1 MEAREAREARELN
14 RKRFHHRASGEN
26 KERRIVS
33 ANSAC
38 SVVKTSVYSLA
49 SVNSS
54 RRMRL
59 AIALCM
65 IGLFT
70 RPSWAQGGHVAA
82 GGGLSLGTGGPAPAV
97 TVAAGYQPSPRIGF
111 ALELSVIP
119 ELDFGRREL
128 PEILSITP
136 LPALPKTVLT
146 STGGLTAVQVDV
158 IVPITTAG
166 KLRISAV
173 AGGGTASLRTRIHL
187 HRDAFTFP
195 TFPGVSLPE
204 SFVLPPLPPLTL
216 PAQDL
221 TQTGTTTGLALNT
234 GALLDYALS
243 AKIGFGVD
251 VRYLHTS
258 ASRDIDIARTLARVV
273 WRF

>member
-1 MEAREAREARELN
+1 
-14 RKRFHHRASGEN
+14 
-26 KERRIVS
+26 
-33 ANSAC
+33 
-38 SVVKTSVYSLA
+38 
-49 SVNSS
+49 
-54 RRMRL
+54 MRL
-59 AIALCM
+59 AIALALCM
-65 IGLFT
+65 LGLFT
-70 RPSWAQGGHVAA
+70 TQSWAQGGHVAA

-128 PEILSITP
+128 GEVPSITP

-158 IVPITTAG
+158 VVPITTAG

-195 TFPGVSLPE
+195 GVSLPDN
-204 SFVLPPLPPLTL
+204 FVLPPLPLPPLTL

-243 AKIGFGVD
+243 AKTGFGID

-258 ASRDIDIARTLARVV
+258 ASRDLDIARTTARVV

>member
-1 MEAREAREARELN
+1 
-14 RKRFHHRASGEN
+14 
-26 KERRIVS
+26 
-33 ANSAC
+33 
-38 SVVKTSVYSLA
+38 
-49 SVNSS
+49 
-54 RRMRL
+54 MRL
-59 AIALCM
+59 AITLALCM
-65 IGLFT
+65 SGLST
-70 RPSWAQGGHVAA
+70 RQSWAQGGHVAA

-97 TVAAGYQPSPRIGF
+97 TIAAGYQPSPRIGF

-128 PEILSITP
+128 GELPSVTLF
-136 LPALPKTVLT
+136 PALPKTVLT

-158 IVPITTAG
+158 IVPVTTAG

-195 TFPGVSLPE
+195 GVSLPDAL
-204 SFVLPPLPPLTL
+204 VLPLPLTLPPLTL

-243 AKIGFGVD
+243 AKIGFGID

-258 ASRDIDIARTLARVV
+258 ASRDIDIARTTARVV

>member
-1 MEAREAREARELN
+1 
-14 RKRFHHRASGEN
+14 
-26 KERRIVS
+26 
-33 ANSAC
+33 
-38 SVVKTSVYSLA
+38 
-49 SVNSS
+49 
-54 RRMRL
+54 MRL

-195 TFPGVSLPE
+195 TLPGVSLPE

>member
-1 MEAREAREARELN
+1 
-14 RKRFHHRASGEN
+14 
-26 KERRIVS
+26 
-33 ANSAC
+33 
-38 SVVKTSVYSLA
+38 
-49 SVNSS
+49 
-54 RRMRL
+54 MRL
-59 AIALCM
+59 AIALALCM

-70 RPSWAQGGHVAA
+70 RQSWAQGGHVAA

-111 ALELSVIP
+111 ALELSIVP

-128 PEILSITP
+128 PEIPSITP
-136 LPALPKTVLT
+136 LPALPRTVLT

-204 SFVLPPLPPLTL
+204 SFVLPSLPLPLPLPPLTL

-243 AKIGFGVD
+243 AKIGFGID

-258 ASRDIDIARTLARVV
+258 ASRDIDLARTTARVV